1 MRILLLFIFSFLLTS
16 HINAQESSK
25 PLSVKWGN
33 ELKSPSGTFIYKI
46 VQNDLNGIT
55 VLRLKKSGMFSTSQK
70 IIFERYNAGFGIE
83 KSKETTLKYKNKSMD
98 FEQAFSLGGKLYLFS
113 SFANQKDQKKYL
125 FGQEVRATSL
135 TPEKK
140 LSYLDEMP
148 FTLLNDYAGFQF
160 DISPDSSLLLVYH
173 AIPGKKEEP
182 AKYSLLVVDNELNK
196 LWSTQYTLQGKLKDH
211 FIENI
216 KLDNKG
222 NAFLLLSSN
231 IGTGTQKLQDDKYRM
246 ISIRDQGQKIDEI
259 DIGVSDI
266 FINGLNFK
274 VLKDNNIV
282 LAGFYSNRGVNSVK
296 GVVYYVINGDTK
308 QIIHQSTKEFGFDFV
323 TSNLSESKRN
333 KLKDSTRKTALP
345 ELPKFNLDHLILR
358 GDGGALL
365 LAEQYD
371 YSVYSYYD
379 YFSRTYTNRYVYM
392 YDDIVAVSINPEG
405 NIDWATRV
413 PKHQET
419 MDDEGIYSS
428 YCYAVSGDKLVF
440 LYNDNPRNY
449 NRDQK
454 SRVRYEFDAY
464 NGMPAYAIIESDGTL
479 RTGLLENGTDD
490 KQFIRPS
497 ICKQTALSKLLIY
510 KEYNGRYKW
519 GEVMVK

>member
-16 HINAQESSK
+16 HTNAQESSK

-140 LSYLDEMP
+140 LSYLDEMS

-182 AKYSLLVVDNELNK
+182 AKYSLLVVDKELNK

-211 FIENI
+211 YIENI
-216 KLDNKG
+216 KLDNNG
-222 NAFLLLSSN
+222 NAFLLLSTN

-246 ISIRDQGQKIDEI
+246 ISIRDQG
-259 DIGVSDI
+259 
-266 FINGLNFK
+266 
-274 VLKDNNIV
+274 
-282 LAGFYSNRGVNSVK
+282 
-296 GVVYYVINGDTK
+296 
-308 QIIHQSTKEFGFDFV
+308 
-323 TSNLSESKRN
+323 
-333 KLKDSTRKTALP
+333 
-345 ELPKFNLDHLILR
+345 
-358 GDGGALL
+358 
-365 LAEQYD
+365 
-371 YSVYSYYD
+371 
-379 YFSRTYTNRYVYM
+379 
-392 YDDIVAVSINPEG
+392 
-405 NIDWATRV
+405 
-413 PKHQET
+413 
-419 MDDEGIYSS
+419 
-428 YCYAVSGDKLVF
+428 
-440 LYNDNPRNY
+440 
-449 NRDQK
+449 
-454 SRVRYEFDAY
+454 
-464 NGMPAYAIIESDGTL
+464 
-479 RTGLLENGTDD
+479 
-490 KQFIRPS
+490 
-497 ICKQTALSKLLIY
+497 
-510 KEYNGRYKW
+510 
-519 GEVMVK
+519 